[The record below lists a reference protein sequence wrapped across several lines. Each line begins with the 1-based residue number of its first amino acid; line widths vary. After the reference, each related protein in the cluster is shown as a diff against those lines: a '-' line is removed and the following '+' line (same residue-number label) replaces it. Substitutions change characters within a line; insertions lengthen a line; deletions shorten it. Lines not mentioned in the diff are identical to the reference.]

1 MSVENIN
8 DKKARY
14 TEKNEKGRITEYYY
28 LEKWRDGTIRYV
40 ERYEAGTKINGKS
53 VGGQY
58 KKSNYVNKKGHRF
71 YTNEKV
77 GVWNKEPQQKIVPE
91 IEHKKYVK
99 GDMYRASISLNV
111 PINGTRLK
119 PNYKNFTF
127 VVIDEKDKIDM
138 KDMYYKLIK
147 EIESK
152 LHYKK
157 DDFWFNYGFGDCDR
171 QLPKPYNASH
181 PEECF
186 EGTDY

>member
-1 MSVENIN
+1 MTVY
-8 DKKARY
+8 D
-14 TEKNEKGRITEYYY
+14 Y
-28 LEKWRDGTIRYV
+28 LEKWKDGSIRYV
-40 ERYEAGTKINGKS
+40 ERDNKGHFKVS
-53 VGGQY
+53 
-58 KKSNYVNKKGHRF
+58 SNKKF
-71 YTNEKV
+71 YIGQQV

-91 IEHKKYVK
+91 IDHKKYVK
-99 GDMYRASISLNV
+99 GNIYRASISLNI
-111 PINGTRLK
+111 PINGTHQK

-138 KDMYYKLIK
+138 KDMYDKLIK

-157 DDFWFNYGFGDCDR
+157 TDFWFNYAFGDCDR

-181 PEECF
+181 SEECF